1 MENNLIISG
10 ILFLASGLVMGYV
23 IARLRYQKSDKSI
36 VLEREV
42 AVLQANI
49 QSIQQQAN
57 SRENEWR
64 RLREEDENRF
74 RSQLQNKEDQY
85 QQEQKRTV
93 VLNGELEKFKAE
105 LSAKEDLLA
114 EKKAEILQLHEKLTH
129 EFEALAGK
137 ILEEKT
143 QRFTEQNKTNLT
155 TILDP
160 LKEKIKEFEQKVEQ
174 HYTDEGKEKASLRQ
188 EIRLLH
194 DLNKV
199 MHSEAQNLTRAL
211 KGDTKTQGNW
221 GEFILESIL
230 EKSGLVK
237 DREYQLQT
245 SLLDEE
251 GKRFQPDVLIT
262 LPDNRHMIIDSKVSL
277 VAYENF
283 MNCEDELARESYLKE
298 HLSSIRKHVKGLSE
312 KNYQN
317 LTGITSMDFVLLFV
331 PIEPA
336 FALAVSKDHH
346 IFNDAFEKNIVI
358 VSPTTLLATLRTV
371 ANIWRNEHQNQNA
384 LEISRLAGSMYD
396 KLVGFADDM
405 GKIKTAIRKADE
417 HYEEAY
423 KKLSEGRGNVLS
435 TAQRIKTLGAKTTKQ
450 LPQST
455 DNDTETET
463 DSE

>member
-1 MENNLIISG
+1 L
-10 ILFLASGLVMGYV
+10 
-23 IARLRYQKSDKSI
+23 D
-36 VLEREV
+36 
-42 AVLQANI
+42 
-49 QSIQQQAN
+49 
-57 SRENEWR
+57 
-64 RLREEDENRF
+64 
-74 RSQLQNKEDQY
+74 
-85 QQEQKRTV
+85 
-93 VLNGELEKFKAE
+93 
-105 LSAKEDLLA
+105 
-114 EKKAEILQLHEKLTH
+114 EKKAEFLELKVKLTH

-174 HYTDEGKEKASLRQ
+174 HYSDEGKEKASLRQ

-199 MHSEAQNLTRAL
+199 MHHEAQNLTRAL

-237 DREYQLQT
+237 DREYQLQA
-245 SLLDEE
+245 SLQDED
-251 GKRFQPDVLIT
+251 GRRFQPDVLIT
-262 LPDNRHMIIDSKVSL
+262 LPENRHMIIDSKVSL

-283 MNCEDELARESYLKE
+283 VNSEDDSAREGYLKE
-298 HLSSIRKHVKGLSE
+298 HLLSLRKHVKGLSE

-317 LTGITSMDFVLLFV
+317 LTGISAMDFVLLFV

-336 FALAVSKDHH
+336 FALAVSRDHGL
-346 IFNDAFEKNIVI
+346 FNEAFEKNIVI

-371 ANIWRNEHQNQNA
+371 ANIWRNEHQNLNA
-384 LEISRLAGSMYD
+384 MEISRLAGSMYD

-405 GKIKTAIRKADE
+405 GKIKTAIRRADE
-417 HYEEAY
+417 SYDDAI
-423 KKLSEGRGNVLS
+423 KKLSEGKGNVLS
-435 TAQRIKTLGAKTTKQ
+435 TAQRVKALGAKTSKQ
-450 LPQST
+450 LSLES
-455 DNDTETET
+455 NEE
-463 DSE
+463 